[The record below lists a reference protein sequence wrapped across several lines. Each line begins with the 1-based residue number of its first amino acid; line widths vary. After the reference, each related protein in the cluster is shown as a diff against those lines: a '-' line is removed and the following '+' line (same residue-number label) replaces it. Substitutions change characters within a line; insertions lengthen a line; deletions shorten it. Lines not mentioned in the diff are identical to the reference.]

1 MCIRDRIGN
10 ITIED
15 EEKFGIVRREDNSWL
30 VDGLFSI
37 SEFQKY
43 FDIDLD
49 EEILEKYTTISGI
62 FIYFNNEVPMVGDK
76 VTIDKYTIE
85 VVDKDGQK
93 VDKVMVTKH

>member
-1 MCIRDRIGN
+1 MNR
-10 ITIED
+10 
-15 EEKFGIVRREDNSWL
+15 WL

-76 VTIDKYTIE
+76 VTIDKYNIE

>member
-1 MCIRDRIGN
+1 MKKSLESFD
-10 ITIED
+10 
-15 EEKFGIVRREDNSWL
+15 EDNSWL